1 VVYLISR
8 VSVAFHQNPRFAI
21 KLLRA
26 ANSNETTPSGD
37 DDDEE
42 EEEEREREPAE
53 DDGERG
59 GERKIL
65 KFRSNNKKKKRNTHR
80 PSGNLIRPR
89 VVDPVRARALRSPFP
104 RDHFFITFFRYCVL
118 SVFLC
123 FSLSQKKKKKTLLSF
138 FWGKIQ
144 EKKVGKTLRDK
155 RTKKTKKILL
165 RLF

>member
-1 VVYLISR
+1 MVYLISR

-21 KLLRA
+21 KLRA

-37 DDDEE
+37 DDEEE
-42 EEEEREREPAE
+42 EEEEREREPAR

-104 RDHFFITFFRYCVL
+104 RDHFFIMFFRYCVCL
-118 SVFLC
+118 SLC
-123 FSLSQKKKKKTLLSF
+123 VSLSLRRRRRKLFFL

-144 EKKVGKTLRDK
+144 EKKVGKTLQGQTD
-155 RTKKTKKILL
+155 
-165 RLF
+165 

>member
-1 VVYLISR
+1 MVYLISR

-21 KLLRA
+21 KLRA

-37 DDDEE
+37 DDEEE
-42 EEEEREREPAE
+42 EEEEREREPAR

-65 KFRSNNKKKKRNTHR
+65 KFRSNNKKKKKNTHR

-104 RDHFFITFFRYCVL
+104 RDHFFIMFFRYCVCL
-118 SVFLC
+118 SLC
-123 FSLSQKKKKKTLLSF
+123 VSLSLRRRRRKLFFL

-144 EKKVGKTLRDK
+144 EKKVGKTLQGQTD
-155 RTKKTKKILL
+155 
-165 RLF
+165 